1 MEFKQESNRIYMDNE
16 QGITIAEVTFP
27 NIKEQVVNLNHTYVD
42 DSLRGQGV
50 AGKLLVEAAKQL
62 RKEKKAKR
70 LFLPV
75 RMRLTGL
82 ARIQNI
88 MIFWKKNNQI
98 KGK

>member
-50 AGKLLVEAAKQL
+50 AGKLLVEVAKQL
-62 RKEKKAKR
+62 RKESKKAI
-70 LFLPV
+70 
-75 RMRLTGL
+75 LTCPY
-82 ARIQNI
+82 AVNW
-88 MIFWKKNNQI
+88 FSKNPEYHDI
-98 KGK
+98 LEEK